1 MSALFFVFIEFFN
14 QFHDWIFINIAGF
27 RSSLEYFIAEYTT
40 KMNKNIK
47 NIEMKLFILYNDNYN
62 REKNID

>member
-1 MSALFFVFIEFFN
+1 MPMT
-14 QFHDWIFINIAGF
+14 
-27 RSSLEYFIAEYTT
+27 EYTT

-47 NIEMKLFILYNDNYN
+47 NIEMKLFILYNGNHN